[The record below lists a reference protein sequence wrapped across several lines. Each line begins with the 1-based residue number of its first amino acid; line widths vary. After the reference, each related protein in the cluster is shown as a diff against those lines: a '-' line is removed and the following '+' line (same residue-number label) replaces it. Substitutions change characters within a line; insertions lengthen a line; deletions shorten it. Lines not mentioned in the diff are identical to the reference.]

1 MREFIRSDLA
11 CEREG
16 GKGRREYE
24 LAGCRVLEVEELRN
38 GERVRYASVHV
49 APFAGMSDKER
60 AHAVSAVAVLLG
72 QVAARL
78 APDPSCVLIAC
89 LGNPRITPDSL
100 GPCTARSLEVTRH
113 VQLMD
118 GAAFSRFGKGSLCAV
133 TPGVLGDTGVES
145 AELVRGVVREIGAR
159 LVVAVDA
166 LAASS
171 LSHLGAVVQICD
183 HGMRPGSGLGN
194 RRMALD
200 RESLGCPVISLGV
213 PTVTDSAGMIC
224 EALRLAGICGIGQ
237 ELSGHLA
244 RARRYLVAPSDIDEL
259 VAVGGEVLAR
269 AIGECF
275 GAGSFDSL
283 S

>member
-1 MREFIRSDLA
+1 MKEFTRSDLA
-11 CEREG
+11 CEREN
-16 GKGRREYE
+16 GKAGREYE
-24 LAGCRVLEVEELRN
+24 LAGCRVLEAEELRDR
-38 GERVRYASVHV
+38 ETVRYASVHV
-49 APFAGMSDKER
+49 EPFAKMSGKAQAR
-60 AHAVSAVAVLLG
+60 AVSAVSVLLG
-72 QVAARL
+72 QAAARL
-78 APDPSCVLIAC
+78 APEPCCVLIAC

-118 GAAFSRFGKGSLCAV
+118 RAAFSRFGKGTLCAV

-145 AELVRGVVREIGAR
+145 AELVRGVVREIGAD

-171 LSHLGAVVQICD
+171 LSHLGAMVQICD
-183 HGMRPGSGLGN
+183 HGLRPGSGLGN
-194 RRMALD
+194 RRLPLD
-200 RESLGCPVISLGV
+200 RESLGCPVISLGI
-213 PTVTDSAGMIC
+213 PTVTDSASMIC
-224 EALRLAGICGIGQ
+224 DALRLAGICGVGQ

-244 RARRYLVAPSDIDEL
+244 RAKRYLVAPSDIDEL

-275 GAGSFDSL
+275 GVR
-283 S
+283 